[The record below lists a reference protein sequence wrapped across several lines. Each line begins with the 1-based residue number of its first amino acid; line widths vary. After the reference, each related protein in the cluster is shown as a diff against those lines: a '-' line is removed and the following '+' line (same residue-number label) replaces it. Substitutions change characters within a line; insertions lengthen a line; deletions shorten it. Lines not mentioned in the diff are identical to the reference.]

1 MPLPPGPRATTAWQ
15 TLGWTVRPAGFLRR
29 VHERFGEPVTV
40 RTFWMDEPLVL
51 FSSPDAVREVFRLD
65 PAVAPAGQSWEFL
78 RPFAGPH
85 SILVL
90 DGDEHL
96 RERRLIQTPFHGE
109 RMRAFRPAVAELAR
123 AELSTWRGRVV
134 TLERMKRLTLETIL
148 RIVFGAR
155 GEQEAARLRDAVH
168 GTLDTVRSMPRML
181 AMSLVQRDLGPRS
194 PWGRFRIAVE
204 RFDELL
210 LDVVAQR
217 RAEPG
222 GDSMLA
228 LLLEQRDEDGNPP
241 TDRHLRDQLVALL
254 AAGHDTSAASLSWAF
269 ERLARHPA
277 VHARLREGDPA
288 YLDAVVK
295 EVLRVRPALTI
306 APRRLLEP
314 VRIAGWELPA
324 GVHVAACLWL
334 ALRREDLWPQASAF
348 RPERWLEGAAPN
360 PMSWIP
366 FGGGVRRC
374 AGAPFAEMEMRE
386 VLRAAADLTIRPLRP
401 EPERARRS
409 ALVVTPDRGGEVL
422 VG

>member
-1 MPLPPGPRATTAWQ
+1 MSLPPGPRAPAAWQ
-15 TLGWTVRPAGFLRR
+15 TVAWTMRPAAFLRR
-29 VHERFGEPVTV
+29 VHGRFGDPATI
-40 RTFWMDEPLVL
+40 RTYWMDEPMVL
-51 FSSPDAVREVFRLD
+51 FSNPGAVREVFRLD
-65 PAVAPAGQSWEFL
+65 PAIAPAGQSWEFL

-90 DGDEHL
+90 DGEEHL

-109 RMRAFRPAVAELAR
+109 RMRAFGPTVAELAR
-123 AELSTWRGRVV
+123 RELGTWSGRVV
-134 TLERMKRLTLETIL
+134 ALERMKRLTLETIL
-148 RIVFGAR
+148 RVVFGAR
-155 GEQEAARLRDAVH
+155 GEREAEELRDAVH
-168 GTLDTVRSMPRML
+168 GTLDSVRSMPRML
-181 AMSLVQRDLGPRS
+181 AMALVQRDLGPYS
-194 PWGRFRIAVE
+194 PWGRFRLAVE
-204 RFDELL
+204 RFDALL
-210 LDVVAQR
+210 LDFVARR
-217 RAEPG
+217 RAEPD

-228 LLLEQRDEDGNPP
+228 LLLEQRDENGNPP

-254 AAGHDTSAASLSWAF
+254 AAGHDTSAASLAWAF

-277 VHARLREGDPA
+277 VHARLREGDSA

-314 VRIAGWELPA
+314 VRIAGWTLPA

-334 ALRREDLWPQASAF
+334 ALRREDLWPQAAAF
-348 RPERWLEGAAPN
+348 RPERWLEDPAPDAA
-360 PMSWIP
+360 SWIP

-386 VLRAAADLTIRPLRP
+386 VLRAAAELTIRPVRP

-409 ALVVTPDRGGEVL
+409 ALVVTPHRGGELL